1 MQADLKTF
9 SALGVYGATA
19 ITAVTVQ
26 NTVGVKYVH
35 ALPPQVVYDQIVTV
49 MEDIMPDAVKIGM
62 VNDAETLDAI
72 VRALTLHRPRFL
84 VVDPVMVSTSGCA
97 LMQADALQ
105 VMKERL
111 LPMADIVTP
120 NLPEA
125 WTLAGTDSSVDEA
138 AQAILRLGVKA
149 LLIKG
154 GHAEGKTKTDY
165 LYVSDDD
172 GVKRTEFSSAT
183 VDTFNTHGTGCT
195 LSSAIAAMLAR
206 GHGMEEAVRQA
217 KMYLTEALKAGAD
230 VVVGHGHGP
239 VCHFYDD
246 AVIRYYG
253 YKVIRSSGSEVIRSS
268 GPEVIRSSGSE
279 VIRSS
284 GSEVIRSSGPEVI
297 RSSGSEVIRSSGPE
311 VIRSSGSEVIRSS
324 GPEVIRSSGPE
335 VIRSSGSE
343 VIRSSGPE
351 VIRSSGSEVIRSSG
365 SEVIRSSGSE
375 VIRSS
380 GYKVIRSYGYKVIRS
395 SGSEVIRSNRKT
407 VKPNNL
413 KTLKSKLQFIT
424 HFTDRYSYLDSAMMA
439 LEGGCRWI
447 QLRMKNADEAEI
459 ERTARQIL
467 PECRRRGA
475 VFIID
480 DHVELVKR
488 VGADGVH
495 LGKND
500 MPVDEARRILGDE
513 FIIGGTANTF
523 EDIQRLA
530 AQGADYIGCGPFRFT
545 TTKKNLA
552 PMLGIEGYENIVSLM
567 KTHGINLPIVAIG
580 GITYDD
586 IPRIMSTGVTGIAIS
601 GSVLRADNPVEEMRK
616 IAIQLRVKN

>member
-62 VNDAETLDAI
+62 VNDVETLDAI

-105 VMKERL
+105 VMEERL

-125 WTLAGTDSSVDEA
+125 WTLADTDRSVDEA

-154 GHAEGKTKTDY
+154 GHAEGTTKTDY

-239 VCHFYDD
+239 VCHFFSQQVNKQTSRQGDLHTSQQVNEFFSQQVNKQTSRQGD
-246 AVIRYYG
+246 LHTSQQVNESTSQRVNEFFSQQVNKSTSRQGDLHTSQQVNESTSQQADKSNLLVCSSARPLSTKKESARPLSTK
-253 YKVIRSSGSEVIRSS
+253 KVDSFA
-268 GPEVIRSSGSE
+268 
-279 VIRSS
+279 
-284 GSEVIRSSGPEVI
+284 
-297 RSSGSEVIRSSGPE
+297 
-311 VIRSSGSEVIRSS
+311 
-324 GPEVIRSSGPE
+324 
-335 VIRSSGSE
+335 
-343 VIRSSGPE
+343 
-351 VIRSSGSEVIRSSG
+351 
-365 SEVIRSSGSE
+365 
-375 VIRSS
+375 
-380 GYKVIRSYGYKVIRS
+380 
-395 SGSEVIRSNRKT
+395 
-407 VKPNNL
+407 
-413 KTLKSKLQFIT
+413 KLQFIT

-447 QLRMKNADEAEI
+447 QLRMKDADEAEI

-616 IAIQLRVKN
+616 IAIQLRVKSGVKE

>member
-1 MQADLKTF
+1 MKRYITALSIAGSDPSGGAGLQADLKTF

-84 VVDPVMVSTSGCA
+84 VVDPVMVATSGCA

-105 VMKERL
+105 VMEERL

-125 WTLAGTDSSVDEA
+125 WTLAGTDRSVDEA

-154 GHAEGKTKTDY
+154 GHAEGTTKTDY
-165 LYVSDDD
+165 LYVSNDD

-239 VCHFYDD
+239 VCHFFSQQVNKQTSRQGDLLSSRQAD
-246 AVIRYYG
+246 KQTSRQGDLHTSQQVNEFFSQQVNKQTSRRGDLLSSRQANKQTSRQGDLHTSQRVNESTSQQADKSNLLVCSSARPLSTKKESTRPLSTK
-253 YKVIRSSGSEVIRSS
+253 KVDSFA
-268 GPEVIRSSGSE
+268 
-279 VIRSS
+279 
-284 GSEVIRSSGPEVI
+284 
-297 RSSGSEVIRSSGPE
+297 
-311 VIRSSGSEVIRSS
+311 
-324 GPEVIRSSGPE
+324 
-335 VIRSSGSE
+335 
-343 VIRSSGPE
+343 
-351 VIRSSGSEVIRSSG
+351 
-365 SEVIRSSGSE
+365 
-375 VIRSS
+375 
-380 GYKVIRSYGYKVIRS
+380 
-395 SGSEVIRSNRKT
+395 
-407 VKPNNL
+407 
-413 KTLKSKLQFIT
+413 KLQFIT

-447 QLRMKNADEAEI
+447 QLRMKDADEAEI

-601 GSVLRADNPVEEMRK
+601 GSVLRADNPVEEMKRMVN
-616 IAIQLRVKN
+616 QLRVKN

>member
-230 VVVGHGHGP
+230 VVVGHGYGP

-246 AVIRYYG
+246 TVIRSYG
-253 YKVIRSSGSEVIRSS
+253 YKVIRSYGYK
-268 GPEVIRSSGSE
+268 
-279 VIRSS
+279 
-284 GSEVIRSSGPEVI
+284 VIRSSGPEVI

-311 VIRSSGSEVIRSS
+311 VIRSSGSEVMRSS
-324 GPEVIRSSGPE
+324 D
-335 VIRSSGSE
+335 
-343 VIRSSGPE
+343 
-351 VIRSSGSEVIRSSG
+351 
-365 SEVIRSSGSE
+365 
-375 VIRSS
+375 
-380 GYKVIRSYGYKVIRS
+380 
-395 SGSEVIRSNRKT
+395 SEVIRSNRKT

-447 QLRMKNADEAEI
+447 QLRMKDADEAEI

>member
-84 VVDPVMVSTSGCA
+84 VVDPVMVATSGCA

-105 VMKERL
+105 VMEERL

-125 WTLAGTDSSVDEA
+125 WTLAGTDRSVDEA

-154 GHAEGKTKTDY
+154 GHAEGTTKTDY
-165 LYVSDDD
+165 LYVSNDD

-239 VCHFYDD
+239 VCHFFSQQVNKQTSRQGDLLSSRQAD
-246 AVIRYYG
+246 KQTSRQGDLHTSQQVNEFFSQQVNKQTSRRGDLLSSRQANKQTSRQGDLHTSQRVNESTSQQADKSNLLVCSSARPLSTKKESTRPLSTK
-253 YKVIRSSGSEVIRSS
+253 KVDSFA
-268 GPEVIRSSGSE
+268 
-279 VIRSS
+279 
-284 GSEVIRSSGPEVI
+284 
-297 RSSGSEVIRSSGPE
+297 
-311 VIRSSGSEVIRSS
+311 
-324 GPEVIRSSGPE
+324 
-335 VIRSSGSE
+335 
-343 VIRSSGPE
+343 
-351 VIRSSGSEVIRSSG
+351 
-365 SEVIRSSGSE
+365 
-375 VIRSS
+375 
-380 GYKVIRSYGYKVIRS
+380 
-395 SGSEVIRSNRKT
+395 
-407 VKPNNL
+407 
-413 KTLKSKLQFIT
+413 KLQFIT

-447 QLRMKNADEAEI
+447 QLRMKDADEAEI

-601 GSVLRADNPVEEMRK
+601 GSVLRADNPVEEMKRMVN
-616 IAIQLRVKN
+616 QLRKGVKE

>member
-72 VRALTLHRPRFL
+72 VRALMLHRPRFL
-84 VVDPVMVSTSGCA
+84 VVDPVMVATSGCA

-105 VMKERL
+105 VMEERL

-125 WTLAGTDSSVDEA
+125 WTLAGTDRSVDEA

-154 GHAEGKTKTDY
+154 GHAEGTTKTDY
-165 LYVSDDD
+165 LYVSNDD

-239 VCHFYDD
+239 VCHFFSQQVNKQTSRQGDLHTSQQVNEFFSQQVNKSTSRQGD
-246 AVIRYYG
+246 LHTSQRVNESTSQQADKSNLLVCSSARPLSTK
-253 YKVIRSSGSEVIRSS
+253 KVDSFA
-268 GPEVIRSSGSE
+268 
-279 VIRSS
+279 
-284 GSEVIRSSGPEVI
+284 
-297 RSSGSEVIRSSGPE
+297 
-311 VIRSSGSEVIRSS
+311 
-324 GPEVIRSSGPE
+324 
-335 VIRSSGSE
+335 
-343 VIRSSGPE
+343 
-351 VIRSSGSEVIRSSG
+351 
-365 SEVIRSSGSE
+365 
-375 VIRSS
+375 
-380 GYKVIRSYGYKVIRS
+380 
-395 SGSEVIRSNRKT
+395 
-407 VKPNNL
+407 
-413 KTLKSKLQFIT
+413 KLQFIT

-447 QLRMKNADEAEI
+447 QLRMKDADEAEI

-601 GSVLRADNPVEEMRK
+601 GSVLRADNPVEEMKRMV
-616 IAIQLRVKN
+616 IQLRVKN

>member
-19 ITAVTVQ
+19 ITAGTVE

-105 VMKERL
+105 VMEERL

-125 WTLAGTDSSVDEA
+125 WTLAGTDRSVDEA

-154 GHAEGKTKTDY
+154 GHAEGTTKTDY

-239 VCHFYDD
+239 VCHFFSQQVNEFFSQQVNESTSQQADKSNLLVCSS
-246 AVIRYYG
+246 ARPLSTK
-253 YKVIRSSGSEVIRSS
+253 KVDSFA
-268 GPEVIRSSGSE
+268 
-279 VIRSS
+279 
-284 GSEVIRSSGPEVI
+284 
-297 RSSGSEVIRSSGPE
+297 
-311 VIRSSGSEVIRSS
+311 
-324 GPEVIRSSGPE
+324 
-335 VIRSSGSE
+335 
-343 VIRSSGPE
+343 
-351 VIRSSGSEVIRSSG
+351 
-365 SEVIRSSGSE
+365 
-375 VIRSS
+375 
-380 GYKVIRSYGYKVIRS
+380 
-395 SGSEVIRSNRKT
+395 
-407 VKPNNL
+407 
-413 KTLKSKLQFIT
+413 KLQFIT

-439 LEGGCRWI
+439 LEGGCQWI
-447 QLRMKNADEAEI
+447 QLRMKDADEAEI

-488 VGADGVH
+488 MGADGVH

-601 GSVLRADNPVEEMRK
+601 GSVLRADNPVEEMKRMVN
-616 IAIQLRVKN
+616 QLRVKN

>member
-154 GHAEGKTKTDY
+154 GHAEGTTKTDY
-165 LYVSDDD
+165 LYVSYDD

-239 VCHFYDD
+239 VCHFFSQQVNKQTSRQGDLHTSQQVNEFFSQQVNKQTSRQGD
-246 AVIRYYG
+246 LHTSQQVNESTSQRVNEFFSQQVNKSTSRQGDLHTSQQVNESTSQQADKSNLLVCSSARPLSTK
-253 YKVIRSSGSEVIRSS
+253 KVDSFA
-268 GPEVIRSSGSE
+268 
-279 VIRSS
+279 
-284 GSEVIRSSGPEVI
+284 
-297 RSSGSEVIRSSGPE
+297 
-311 VIRSSGSEVIRSS
+311 
-324 GPEVIRSSGPE
+324 
-335 VIRSSGSE
+335 
-343 VIRSSGPE
+343 
-351 VIRSSGSEVIRSSG
+351 
-365 SEVIRSSGSE
+365 
-375 VIRSS
+375 
-380 GYKVIRSYGYKVIRS
+380 
-395 SGSEVIRSNRKT
+395 
-407 VKPNNL
+407 
-413 KTLKSKLQFIT
+413 KLQFIT
-424 HFTDRYSYLDSAMMA
+424 HFTDKYSYLDSAMMA

-447 QLRMKNADEAEI
+447 QLRMKDADEAEI
-459 ERTARQIL
+459 EHTARQIL

-601 GSVLRADNPVEEMRK
+601 GSVLRADNPVEEMKR
-616 IAIQLRVKN
+616 IAIQLRKGVKE

>member
-1 MQADLKTF
+1 MKRYITALSIAGSDPSGGAGLQADLKTF

-84 VVDPVMVSTSGCA
+84 VVDPVMVATSGCA
-97 LMQADALQ
+97 LMKADALQ
-105 VMKERL
+105 VMEERL

-154 GHAEGKTKTDY
+154 GHAEGTTKTDY

-239 VCHFYDD
+239 VCHFFSQQVNKQTSRQGDLLSSRQAD
-246 AVIRYYG
+246 KQTSRQGDLHTSQQVNEFFSQQVNKQTSRRGDLLSSRQANKQTSRQGDLHTSQRVNESTSQQADKSNLLVCSSARPLSTK
-253 YKVIRSSGSEVIRSS
+253 KVDSFA
-268 GPEVIRSSGSE
+268 
-279 VIRSS
+279 
-284 GSEVIRSSGPEVI
+284 
-297 RSSGSEVIRSSGPE
+297 
-311 VIRSSGSEVIRSS
+311 
-324 GPEVIRSSGPE
+324 
-335 VIRSSGSE
+335 
-343 VIRSSGPE
+343 
-351 VIRSSGSEVIRSSG
+351 
-365 SEVIRSSGSE
+365 
-375 VIRSS
+375 
-380 GYKVIRSYGYKVIRS
+380 
-395 SGSEVIRSNRKT
+395 
-407 VKPNNL
+407 
-413 KTLKSKLQFIT
+413 KLQFIT

-447 QLRMKNADEAEI
+447 QLRMKDADEAEI

-601 GSVLRADNPVEEMRK
+601 GSVLRADNPVEEMKRMVN
-616 IAIQLRVKN
+616 Q

>member
-84 VVDPVMVSTSGCA
+84 VVDPVMVATSGCA

-105 VMKERL
+105 VMEERL

-125 WTLAGTDSSVDEA
+125 WTLAGTDRSVDEA

-154 GHAEGKTKTDY
+154 GHAEGTTKTDY
-165 LYVSDDD
+165 LYVSNDD

-239 VCHFYDD
+239 VCHFFSQQVNKQTSRQGDLLSSRQAD
-246 AVIRYYG
+246 KQTSRQGDLHTSQQVNEFFSQQVNKQTSRRGDLLSSRQANKQTSRQGDLHTSQRVNESTSQQADKSNLLVCSSARPLSTKKESTRPLSTK
-253 YKVIRSSGSEVIRSS
+253 KVDSFA
-268 GPEVIRSSGSE
+268 
-279 VIRSS
+279 
-284 GSEVIRSSGPEVI
+284 
-297 RSSGSEVIRSSGPE
+297 
-311 VIRSSGSEVIRSS
+311 
-324 GPEVIRSSGPE
+324 
-335 VIRSSGSE
+335 
-343 VIRSSGPE
+343 
-351 VIRSSGSEVIRSSG
+351 
-365 SEVIRSSGSE
+365 
-375 VIRSS
+375 
-380 GYKVIRSYGYKVIRS
+380 
-395 SGSEVIRSNRKT
+395 
-407 VKPNNL
+407 
-413 KTLKSKLQFIT
+413 KLQFIT

-439 LEGGCRWI
+439 LEGGCQWI
-447 QLRMKNADEAEI
+447 QLRMKDADEAEI

-488 VGADGVH
+488 MGADGVH

-601 GSVLRADNPVEEMRK
+601 GSVLRADNPVEEMKRMVN
-616 IAIQLRVKN
+616 QLRKGVKE

>member
-72 VRALTLHRPRFL
+72 VRALTLHRPRIL
-84 VVDPVMVSTSGCA
+84 VVDPVMVATSGCA

-105 VMKERL
+105 VMEERL

-154 GHAEGKTKTDY
+154 GHAEGTTKTDY
-165 LYVSDDD
+165 LYVSYDD

-239 VCHFYDD
+239 VCHFFSQQVNKQTSRQGDLHTSQQVNESTSQQAD
-246 AVIRYYG
+246 KSNLLVCSSAHPLSTK
-253 YKVIRSSGSEVIRSS
+253 KVDSFA
-268 GPEVIRSSGSE
+268 
-279 VIRSS
+279 
-284 GSEVIRSSGPEVI
+284 
-297 RSSGSEVIRSSGPE
+297 
-311 VIRSSGSEVIRSS
+311 
-324 GPEVIRSSGPE
+324 
-335 VIRSSGSE
+335 
-343 VIRSSGPE
+343 
-351 VIRSSGSEVIRSSG
+351 
-365 SEVIRSSGSE
+365 
-375 VIRSS
+375 
-380 GYKVIRSYGYKVIRS
+380 
-395 SGSEVIRSNRKT
+395 
-407 VKPNNL
+407 
-413 KTLKSKLQFIT
+413 KLQFIT

-447 QLRMKNADEAEI
+447 QLRMKDADEAEI

-467 PECRRRGA
+467 PECRRRCA

-601 GSVLRADNPVEEMRK
+601 GSVLRADNPVEEMKRMVN
-616 IAIQLRVKN
+616 QLRVKN

>member
-1 MQADLKTF
+1 MKRYITALSIAGSDPSGGAGLQADLKTF

-26 NTVGVKYVH
+26 NTVDVKYVH

-72 VRALTLHRPRFL
+72 VRALTPRRPRFL

-105 VMKERL
+105 VMEERL

-154 GHAEGKTKTDY
+154 GHAEGTTKTDY
-165 LYVSDDD
+165 LYVSYDD

-239 VCHFYDD
+239 VCHFFSQQVNKQTSRQGDLHTSQQVNEFFSQQVNESTSQQAD
-246 AVIRYYG
+246 KSNLLVCSSARPLSTKKESTRPLSTK
-253 YKVIRSSGSEVIRSS
+253 KVDSFA
-268 GPEVIRSSGSE
+268 
-279 VIRSS
+279 
-284 GSEVIRSSGPEVI
+284 
-297 RSSGSEVIRSSGPE
+297 
-311 VIRSSGSEVIRSS
+311 
-324 GPEVIRSSGPE
+324 
-335 VIRSSGSE
+335 
-343 VIRSSGPE
+343 
-351 VIRSSGSEVIRSSG
+351 
-365 SEVIRSSGSE
+365 
-375 VIRSS
+375 
-380 GYKVIRSYGYKVIRS
+380 
-395 SGSEVIRSNRKT
+395 
-407 VKPNNL
+407 
-413 KTLKSKLQFIT
+413 KLQFIT
-424 HFTDRYSYLDSAMMA
+424 HFTDRCSYLDSAMMA

-447 QLRMKNADEAEI
+447 QLRMKDADEDEI
-459 ERTARQIL
+459 ERTARLIL

-601 GSVLRADNPVEEMRK
+601 GSVLRADNPVEEMKRMVN
-616 IAIQLRVKN
+616 QLRVKN